1 MTKKEIYE
9 GVVRFT
15 KELEARGIS
24 REFLDTLQYAKL
36 FNDYSVIDS
45 NLKMI
50 PYKYADLYTQIVQ
63 FGKDFNEMIGDT
75 DEDWL
80 KFYELQ
86 SQGELLFN
94 ISGTG
99 IIREIF
105 KAFDNRDSE
114 KIIKLIEDFHK
125 EHFHLAQETR
135 KYQHDIDDLESRME
149 KCHDGEIFGP
159 DPDEEN
165 GIYVFD
171 INVIDPFS
179 FFLFSIL
186 ALIDIRY
193 LFQCDEYEEGSV
205 YSLRSLTNFIEGIRD
220 VTNNS
225 FAEFVGEYCPLDW
238 VGQAEGD
245 YSTIGELFYDAICDK
260 FTEHRSKL
268 HVISSYL
275 YRD

>member
-9 GVVRFT
+9 GIVRLT
-15 KELEARGIS
+15 NKLKATSIPNQ
-24 REFLDTLQYAKL
+24 FLDLILYAKKHK
-36 FNDYSVIDS
+36 DYSFIDR
-45 NLKMI
+45 KFEKI
-50 PYKYADLYTQIVQ
+50 PYECKDLYDEIVV
-63 FGKDFNEMIGDT
+63 FGYNYNEMIGDT
-75 DEDWL
+75 DENWGKL
-80 KFYELQ
+80 HKLL
-86 SQGELLFN
+86 GEGGDLIYGLC
-94 ISGTG
+94 GKG
-99 IIREIF
+99 IIGEIA
-105 KAFDNRDSE
+105 KEKLDEE
-114 KIIKLIEDFHK
+114 KIIKLIKEFREEYGLTPELREYQK
-125 EHFHLAQETR
+125 EHD
-135 KYQHDIDDLESRME
+135 KLEAEFKKFSE
-149 KCHDGEIFGP
+149 GEIFGP

-186 ALIDIRY
+186 AHIDIRY

-205 YSLRSLTNFIEGIRD
+205 YSLRSLTIFIEGIRD

-238 VGQAEGD
+238 VGQAEGE

-268 HVISSYL
+268 HVISYV
-275 YRD
+275 YRN